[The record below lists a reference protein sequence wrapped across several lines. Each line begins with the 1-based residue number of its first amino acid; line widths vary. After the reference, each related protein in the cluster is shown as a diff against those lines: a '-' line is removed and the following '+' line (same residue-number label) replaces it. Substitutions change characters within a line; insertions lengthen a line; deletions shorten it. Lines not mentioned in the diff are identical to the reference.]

1 MLLSLAFYDLN
12 LLPACK
18 EKKLLRSLLVQPSS
32 PKSSALLNQPWNSS
46 TGSANVITLV
56 AS

>member
-1 MLLSLAFYDLN
+1 MLFSLAFYDLN

-18 EKKLLRSLLVQPSS
+18 EKKLLSLLVQPSS

-46 TGSANVITLV
+46 SGSANAISLV